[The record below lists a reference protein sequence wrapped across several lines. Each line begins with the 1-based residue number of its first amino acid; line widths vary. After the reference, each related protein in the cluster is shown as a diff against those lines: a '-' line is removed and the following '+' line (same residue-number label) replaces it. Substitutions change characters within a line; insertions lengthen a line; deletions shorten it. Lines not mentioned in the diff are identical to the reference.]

1 MRWAVP
7 TNLRSTKLKT
17 LNGADFDKQYR
28 DDQYSGHKSVVS
40 LFQRY
45 AKGGENADLKQW
57 AQQTAPM
64 LEHHLQMARDLDKQA
79 TK

>member
-1 MRWAVP
+1 
-7 TNLRSTKLKT
+7 
-17 LNGADFDKQYR
+17 
-28 DDQYSGHKSVVS
+28 VVS